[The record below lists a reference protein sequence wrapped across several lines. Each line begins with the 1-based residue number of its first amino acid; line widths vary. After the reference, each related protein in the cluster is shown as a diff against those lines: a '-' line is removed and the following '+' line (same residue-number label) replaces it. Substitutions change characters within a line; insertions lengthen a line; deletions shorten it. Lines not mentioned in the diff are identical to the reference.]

1 MREHNI
7 PLVRR
12 KSGGGAVFHDLGNS
26 NYSVIMPRHAFQRK
40 TSASII
46 CRALHQLDIPAS
58 VNDRFDIVIG
68 DCKISGSAYKLTN
81 EKAYHHGTMLIDSDL
96 SQLGQ
101 FLRPSNV
108 LLFSTFYK
116 KAFFYLDLTFQK
128 NIQSQGVAS
137 VRSKVTRLRE
147 HSFTV
152 DHTSFCDATVE
163 EFAKHYDVS
172 DIEVPAFLDF
182 DKFEKLI

>member
-1 MREHNI
+1 MQNPWTECNMAMMRKYNI

-26 NYSVIMPRHAFQRK
+26 NYSVVMPRHAFQRK

-58 VNDRFDIVIG
+58 VNERFDIMIG
-68 DCKISGSAYKLTN
+68 DFKISGSAYKLAN

-101 FLRPSNV
+101 FLKPSNV
-108 LLFSTFYK
+108 LSS
-116 KAFFYLDLTFQK
+116 
-128 NIQSQGVAS
+128 I
-137 VRSKVTRLRE
+137 
-147 HSFTV
+147 
-152 DHTSFCDATVE
+152 
-163 EFAKHYDVS
+163 
-172 DIEVPAFLDF
+172 
-182 DKFEKLI
+182 